1 MTFQQIE
8 CFLEVAA
15 LGNFHQAA
23 DSLYLSQPTL
33 SRQISSLESELGVL
47 LLIRDKKNTTLS
59 DIGRVLLPY
68 FQELYDAHAAF
79 DKKVHSAIDSYS
91 KHLVI
96 GLQQNQIFTDKL
108 QNALNRFRK
117 KYPDVQVFIRAVD
130 IQEDYDSLMDRSID
144 CLIFLSTTIPKTERI
159 EQFSLYEDSMC
170 LAVPVSHPNAYLD
183 EISYE
188 EIQTK
193 FGDLPLR
200 MINIAY
206 FETPL
211 HQSLQNLLDD
221 FDAEDP
227 YFLTGNEASLTTLY
241 LSVEHGLSCS
251 IMNEKSLLSQNEHV
265 KMIPISTSKSDD
277 TLYRNCN
284 ILFGW
289 SKTNPNPSLQHF
301 LPILKEEFKEE
312 FDQ

>member
-15 LGNFHQAA
+15 CGNFHQAA
-23 DSLYLSQPTL
+23 DNLYLSQPTL

-59 DIGRVLLPY
+59 DIGRELLPY
-68 FQELYDAHAAF
+68 FQELYDAHGAF

-96 GLQQNQIFTDKL
+96 GLQENQIFSKKL
-108 QNALNRFRK
+108 ENALNTFRSK
-117 KYPDVQVFIRAVD
+117 HPDVQVFIRAVD
-130 IQEDYDSLMDRSID
+130 IKEDYESLMDRSID
-144 CLIFLSTTIPKTERI
+144 CLIFLSTTIPQTERI
-159 EQFSLYEDSMC
+159 NQFSLFSDNMC
-170 LAVPVSHPNAYLD
+170 LAVPASHPNAYLD

-188 EIQTK
+188 EIKTK

-221 FDAEDP
+221 FDAENP

-251 IMNEKSLLSQNEHV
+251 IMNGKSLLSQNENV
-265 KMIPISTSKSDD
+265 RMIPITTSKSDD
-277 TLYRNCN
+277 SLYRDCN
-284 ILFGW
+284 VLFGW
-289 SKTNPNPSLQHF
+289 SRTNPNPSLQQF
-301 LPILKEEFKEE
+301 LPILRAEFNITAN
-312 FDQ
+312 

>member
-8 CFLEVAA
+8 CFLQVAA

-23 DSLYLSQPTL
+23 DTLYLSQPTL

-47 LLIRDKKNTTLS
+47 LLIRDKKNTSLS
-59 DIGRVLLPY
+59 DIGRILLPY
-68 FQELYDAHAAF
+68 FQELYDAHANF
-79 DKKVHSAIDSYS
+79 DKKVHAAIDSYS

-96 GLQQNQIFTDKL
+96 GLQQNQIFTEKL
-108 QNALNRFRK
+108 QAALNTFRK

-130 IQEDYDSLMDRSID
+130 IQEDYDSLLDRSID
-144 CLIFLSTTIPKTERI
+144 CLIYLSTTIPQTERI
-159 EQFSLYEDSMC
+159 QLFNLYDDSMC
-170 LAVPVSHPNAYLD
+170 LAVPASHPNSYLD

-188 EIQTK
+188 EIHTK

-221 FDAEDP
+221 FDADDT

-251 IMNEKSLLSQNEHV
+251 IMNGNSLLSQNENV
-265 KMIPISTSKSDD
+265 KMIPIVTSKSDD

-284 ILFGW
+284 VLFGW
-289 SKTNPNPSLQHF
+289 SKTNPNPSLQNF
-301 LPILKEEFKEE
+301 LPILKAEFGQ
-312 FDQ
+312 D

>member
-108 QNALNRFRK
+108 QNALNAFRE
-117 KYPDVQVFIRAVD
+117 KYPNVQVFIRAVD

-144 CLIFLSTTIPKTERI
+144 CLIFLSTTIPQTERI
-159 EQFSLYEDSMC
+159 EQFSLYEDNMC
-170 LAVPVSHPNAYLD
+170 LAVPASHPNAYLD

-188 EIQTK
+188 EIKTK

-200 MINIAY
+200 MINIVY

-251 IMNEKSLLSQNEHV
+251 IMNAKSLLSQNEHV
-265 KMIPISTSKSDD
+265 KMIPISTSKSDE

-289 SKTNPNPSLQHF
+289 SRTNPNPSLQHF
-301 LPILKEEFKEE
+301 IPILKEEFGIK
-312 FDQ
+312 